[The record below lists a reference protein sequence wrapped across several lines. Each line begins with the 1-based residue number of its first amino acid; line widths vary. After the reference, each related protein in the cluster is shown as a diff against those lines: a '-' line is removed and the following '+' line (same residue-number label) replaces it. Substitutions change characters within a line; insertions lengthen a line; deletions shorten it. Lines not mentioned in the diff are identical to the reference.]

1 MTDVTAIALDTPLAI
16 EDRVVFRELQGEAV
30 ILDMTSGVY
39 FGLDAIG
46 TRMWSIL
53 VDRGTVGAA
62 VESLRGE
69 YDVEEDTL
77 VRDLLELADQLRA
90 RGLIRIAASSG
101 RP

>member
-1 MTDVTAIALDTPLAI
+1 VTEDVAIALDTPLAVM
-16 EDRVVFRELQGEAV
+16 DNVVFRELQGEAV

-62 VESLRGE
+62 VERMREE
-69 YDVEEDTL
+69 YDVDEETL
-77 VRDLLELADQLRA
+77 VRDLLELADQLRT
-90 RGLIRIAASSG
+90 RGLIRIAASPA

>member
-1 MTDVTAIALDTPLAI
+1 MTEDVAIALDTPLAVM
-16 EDRVVFRELQGEAV
+16 DNVVFRELQGEAV

-62 VESLRGE
+62 VERMREE
-69 YDVEEDTL
+69 YDVDEETL
-77 VRDLLELADQLRA
+77 ARDLLDLADQLRM
-90 RGLIRIAASSG
+90 RGLIRIADHSRSS
-101 RP
+101 